1 MKILLAGDSVA
12 SDWQMKHPNQKGW
25 PNLLAEKYDV
35 TNVAQA
41 GVGEYKILKQI
52 QSVDL
57 SKYDSIIISHTSPNR
72 IHCVRHPIHT
82 DSILHKDCDLIY
94 TDLLAHKENKDCQL
108 AVDFFERY
116 FEIDYYQDITDLIC
130 KEILNILGEYS
141 HLNQLHL
148 VNINKKQLYDFLP
161 SYDINWIFTKYR
173 GGINDMNHLTSEGNK
188 IMVKEIEK
196 MIAEQQ

>member
-1 MKILLAGDSVA
+1 
-12 SDWQMKHPNQKGW
+12 
-25 PNLLAEKYDV
+25 
-35 TNVAQA
+35 
-41 GVGEYKILKQI
+41 
-52 QSVDL
+52 
-57 SKYDSIIISHTSPNR
+57 
-72 IHCVRHPIHT
+72 
-82 DSILHKDCDLIY
+82 LHKDCDLIY

-161 SYDINWIFTKYR
+161 SYDINWLFTKYR

-196 MIAEQQ
+196 MIMEQQ